1 MRQGIGRRGDELWR
15 LRWGQRLTALVWV
28 FSFSNALDTLLQK
41 GSGFY
46 ANFRENLGGW
56 LGQLVLGV
64 YLAASVACDVQD
76 QSESAFLS
84 ALLLLH
90 LKYTPSLLSVK
101 ASSVK
106 VPEVNSPK
114 VGQQDCVP
122 AGDVRGECH
131 PCLHWLL
138 DAACVPWLLA
148 LPSMFI
154 AGSRGSSSD
163 SKPIISL

>member
-1 MRQGIGRRGDELWR
+1 M
-15 LRWGQRLTALVWV
+15 V
-28 FSFSNALDTLLQK
+28 
-41 GSGFY
+41 
-46 ANFRENLGGW
+46 
-56 LGQLVLGV
+56 
-64 YLAASVACDVQD
+64 CDVQD
-76 QSESAFLS
+76 PPESAFLS

-90 LKYTPSLLSVK
+90 LKYTLSRLSRVK

-122 AGDVRGECH
+122 AGDARGECH

-148 LPSMFI
+148 LPSMLT
-154 AGSRGSSSD
+154 ASSRGSSSD
-163 SKPIISL
+163 SKPVISL